1 MRPDS
6 LLYKFFEVL
15 VRQLADIAG
24 IILLL
29 LIILPLAM
37 INVYGYVKSR
47 GEI

>member
-6 LLYKFFEVL
+6 LIYKLFEAL
-15 VRQLADIAG
+15 ELIAG
-24 IILLL
+24 IILLI

-47 GEI
+47 GER